1 MKKFLLFILS
11 AAALSLA
18 AEVDITRFK
27 KPSNTWSDAFNAAV
41 AKERSIRIP
50 KGKYTFAKTLTVT
63 DDLKLLFDEGAQ
75 WHFTVSPAIVLKG
88 GTLRMESSG
97 AGAAVSSNS
106 KFTGFAPEQ
115 RGAMIDLNSSGSDP
129 KLKPAS
135 LIMRNM
141 ELRGAFCVD
150 GSSRRIKAVKIG
162 VIDLEDCRFIA
173 GERGIDILCPVIES
187 VRVVNCRFTNGNVGM
202 QFNAAIPG
210 GAYVCG
216 NILRNIGRSAIMLG
230 KGGQIAQ
237 GCTTHLPNAIV
248 HGNQI
253 LKGGHG
259 ATTNHTYIHGI
270 LIYGHNVSVQG
281 NIVRDFHRG
290 VPVPGAKC
298 GHHLIENG
306 KIFRERTQTRNG
318 KRVRL
323 AGSAIYLKANRA
335 VVHSNICT
343 NSGWRS
349 VIEIK
354 TGGKEYYTSVVNNVV
369 DGKALAIDESFA
381 FECNSGRS
389 LWANNIVYDV
399 PHQAFVV
406 RSGYEN
412 SFMNNLIINAKVG
425 FALSGRTPGQN
436 ELINGN
442 RFIDVQY
449 PVALDGKTPRNAGG
463 LDVHFMPPSHL
474 DAQAELPVP
483 SQQHAGRMIV
493 KGSSIFYCVNNG
505 KEFLWMELSGKAVP
519 QKKWRV
525 IGPELALNADQSG
538 KDALP
543 DSLKSPVHPG
553 WSCSMRTANER
564 PLNPADGHITFDT
577 KNFLTGGRSL
587 KFLFKGTTGEF
598 SLRQPLKLAP
608 GKRYR
613 ATARVKGEEPRNWR
627 LEVVL
632 PSRFSEQIRAEEN
645 QNWQT
650 LTVDFTTPANSGNC
664 TLVMRGSKT
673 SEGKSMW
680 LDSVSVREL
689 QDASLPPP
697 PPARV
702 RKTVGKELIAPAFA
716 AALKA
721 GRMPP
726 KWNLNPGKNAQYKIE
741 QGSTIAFSTK
751 DKQSALILS
760 SQVKLL
766 PGKSYRFALEMQLP
780 QGGTAS
786 PSVKWDKTGVSAKVA
801 RSSEWQKCQVDFD
814 LPPNVSKVSLR
825 VWAGALSPGKFIR
838 VRNFSLKELEK

>member
-18 AEVDITRFK
+18 AEVDLTRFK
-27 KPSNTWSDAFNAAV
+27 KSSNTWSDAFARAA
-41 AKERSIRIP
+41 AKDKTIKIP
-50 KGKYTFAKTLTVT
+50 QGKYTFNAPLTIT
-63 DDLKLLFDEGAQ
+63 SDLRLIFAEGAHF
-75 WHFTVSPAIVLKG
+75 HFTVSPAIILKG

-97 AGAAVSSNS
+97 AGALITSNG

-115 RGAMIDLNSSGSDP
+115 RGAMIDLNSSGKDP
-129 KLKPAS
+129 KLPPAS

-150 GSSRRIKAVKIG
+150 GSSRRIRAEKIG
-162 VIDLEDCRFIA
+162 AIDLEKCRFVA

-187 VRVVNCRFTNGNVGM
+187 VRVVDCRFTNGNVGM

-259 ATTNHTYIHGI
+259 ATTKHTYIHGI

-442 RFIDVQY
+442 RFIDVPY

-474 DAQAELPVP
+474 DAQTELPVP

-493 KGSSIFYCVNNG
+493 KGSSIYYCVNNG

-525 IGPELALNADQSG
+525 IGPELVLNADQSG

-627 LEVVL
+627 LEVIL

-697 PPARV
+697 PPPRV
-702 RKTVGKELIAPAFA
+702 RKTVGKELLAPFVFQPGKLPA
-716 AALKA
+716 
-721 GRMPP
+721 
-726 KWNLNPGKNAQYKIE
+726 KWNLSSAGKVQFKVEADN
-741 QGSTIAFSTK
+741 TLAFSTK
-751 DKQSALILS
+751 NKKAGIILAAN
-760 SQVKLL
+760 VNL
-766 PGKSYRFALEMQLP
+766 PAGKSYRFALEMQTDRPGL
-780 QGGTAS
+780 AL
-786 PSVKWDKTGVSAKVA
+786 PSVKWGKTQVSGKAEN
-801 RSSEWQKCQVDFD
+801 SSKWQKCHVDFD
-814 LPPNVSKVSLR
+814 MPAGVKSASLR
-825 VWAGALSPGKFIR
+825 VWSSGPVPGEFIR
-838 VRNFSLKELEK
+838 VRNLSLKELEK

>member
-1 MKKFLLFILS
+1 MK
-11 AAALSLA
+11 
-18 AEVDITRFK
+18 
-27 KPSNTWSDAFNAAV
+27 
-41 AKERSIRIP
+41 IP
-50 KGKYTFAKTLTVT
+50 KGKYTFAKPVAV
-63 DDLKLLFDEGAQ
+63 DGDLHLIFAEGAEFF
-75 WHFTVSPAIVLKG
+75 FTVSPSISLNA
-88 GTLRMESSG
+88 GTLRITGEG
-97 AGAAVSSNS
+97 AGARIASNT
-106 KFTGFAPEQ
+106 KFKGFGPGE
-115 RGAMIDLNSSGSDP
+115 RGSMIDLSNSGRDP
-129 KLKPAS
+129 KKAPAS

-141 ELRGAFCVD
+141 ELQGAMCVD
-150 GSSRRIKAVKIG
+150 GSNRRTAPLKIG
-162 VIDLEDCRFIA
+162 VIDLEKCRFYS
-173 GERGIDILCPVIES
+173 GERGVDILCPEVAS
-187 VRVVNCRFTNGNVGM
+187 VRVVECRFNNGNVGL
-202 QFNAAIPG
+202 QINAAIPG

-248 HGNQI
+248 HDNQI

-290 VPVPGAKC
+290 VPVPGARC

-335 VVHSNICT
+335 IVHSNICT

-412 SFMNNLIINAKVG
+412 SFMNNLIVNARVG

-442 RFIDVQY
+442 RFIEVKF
-449 PVALDGKTPRNAGG
+449 PVALDGKNPRNAGG

-474 DAQAELPVP
+474 SADAELPEP
-483 SQQHAGRMIV
+483 SQLHAGRMIV
-493 KGSSIFYCVNNG
+493 RGSAIFYCVNNG
-505 KEFLWMELSGKAVP
+505 KEFVWMELSGKAVP
-519 QKKWRV
+519 KKQWRV

-538 KDALP
+538 KGALP
-543 DSLKSPVHPG
+543 DSLNSPIHPG
-553 WSCSMRTANER
+553 WTCTMRSANEQ
-564 PLNPADGHITFDT
+564 PLKPSDGHVTFDT

-598 SLRQPLKLAP
+598 SLRQPLMLTP
-608 GKRYR
+608 GRRYR
-613 ATARVKGEEPRNWR
+613 ATARIKGEEPRNWR

-632 PSRFSEQIRAEEN
+632 PNGFSEQIRAEED
-645 QNWQT
+645 QKWQT
-650 LTVDFTTPANSGNC
+650 LTVDFTLPPKAGHC
-664 TLVMRGSKT
+664 TLIMRGSKT

-697 PPARV
+697 PPPRV
-702 RKTVGKELIAPAFA
+702 RKVIGNELLKPFVV
-716 AALKA
+716 KA
-721 GRMPP
+721 GAVPAGWSLSP
-726 KWNLNPGKNAQYKIE
+726 EGNVQFKAEPGNIL
-741 QGSTIAFSTK
+741 AFSTK
-751 DKQSALILS
+751 NRKAGIIFNSTVA
-760 SQVKLL
+760 VKG
-766 PGKSYRFALEMQLP
+766 GKSYRFALEMKLDRP
-780 QGGTAS
+780 GLAT
-786 PSVKWDKTGVSAKVA
+786 PSVKWGTASLSAKVPLTT
-801 RSSEWQKCQVDFD
+801 EWQKCHVDFD
-814 LPPNVSKVSLR
+814 LPAGVAKTSLR
-825 VWAGALSPGKFIR
+825 VWAGSPVPGQFIR
-838 VRNFSLKELEK
+838 VRNVSLKEIEK

>member
-1 MKKFLLFILS
+1 MKKLF
-11 AAALSLA
+11 SLA
-18 AEVDITRFK
+18 LTAAFFTLAADADITKFK
-27 KPSNTWSDAFNAAV
+27 KSSNTWSDAFAAAA
-41 AKERSIRIP
+41 AKDKTVFIP
-50 KGKYTFAKTLTVT
+50 KGEYNFAKSIVISSDVRLI
-63 DDLKLLFDEGAQ
+63 FAEGVK
-75 WHFTVSPAIVLKG
+75 WNFTVSPAILMKG
-88 GTLRMESSG
+88 GTLRMESNG
-97 AGAAVSSNS
+97 AGAVISSNA
-106 KFTGFAPEQ
+106 KFTGFEPAQ
-115 RGAMIDLNSSGSDP
+115 RGSMISLNPSGSDP
-129 KLKPAS
+129 KLAPAS

-141 ELRGAFCVD
+141 ELRGAFCID
-150 GSSRRIKAVKIG
+150 GSSRRELPVKIG
-162 VIDLEDCRFIA
+162 TIDIEDCRFVV
-173 GERGIDILCPVIES
+173 GERGIDILCPVVES

-248 HGNQI
+248 HDNQI

-259 ATTNHTYIHGI
+259 ATTKHTYIHGI

-290 VPVPGAKC
+290 VPVPGARC

-306 KIFRERTQTRNG
+306 KIFRERTQTRDG

-335 VVHSNICT
+335 IVHSNICT

-354 TGGKEYYTSVVNNVV
+354 TGGKEYYTSVINNVV

-412 SFMNNLIINAKVG
+412 SFMNNLIVNARVG
-425 FALSGRTPGQN
+425 FGLSGRNPGQH

-442 RFIDVQY
+442 RFIDVAY
-449 PVALDGKTPRNAGG
+449 PVALDGKQPRVAGG
-463 LDVHFMPPSHL
+463 LDVHSMPASNI
-474 DAQAELPVP
+474 AAGAELPVP
-483 SQQHAGRMIV
+483 SQAHAGRMVV

-505 KEFLWMELSGKAVP
+505 KEFVWMELAGKVVP

-525 IGPELALNADQSG
+525 TGPELALNADQSG
-538 KDALP
+538 KDTLP
-543 DSLKSPVHPG
+543 ATLQSPVHPG
-553 WSCSMRTANER
+553 WTCSMRTATEK

-598 SLRQPLKLAP
+598 SLRQSMRLTP

-613 ATARVKGEEPRNWR
+613 ATAKVKGEEPRNWH
-627 LEVVL
+627 LEVIL
-632 PSRFSEQIRAEEN
+632 PSGFAEHVRAEEN
-645 QNWQT
+645 QDWQT
-650 LTVDFTTPANSGNC
+650 LSVDFTLPANSGSC
-664 TLVMRGSKT
+664 MLLMRGSKT
-673 SEGKSMW
+673 SDGKALW

-689 QDASLPPP
+689 VDDSLPPP
-697 PPARV
+697 PPPRV
-702 RKTVGKELIAPAFA
+702 RKVIGKELLQPF
-716 AALKA
+716 ALKENKLPA
-721 GRMPP
+721 RWSLSPTQNAVFKVEP
-726 KWNLNPGKNAQYKIE
+726 NNTLAFTNKGKNK
-741 QGSTIAFSTK
+741 G
-751 DKQSALILS
+751 LILS
-760 SQVKLL
+760 STV
-766 PGKSYRFALEMQLP
+766 PVVSGKSYRFAIDMQNSLP
-780 QGGTAS
+780 GIAA
-786 PSVKWDKTGVSAKVA
+786 PSVKWGNTTISAKV
-801 RSSEWQKCQVDFD
+801 ENNTKWQSCTADFD
-814 LPPNVSKVSLR
+814 VPVGVTKVSLR
-825 VWAGALSPGKFIR
+825 VWANGTKPGEFIR
-838 VRNFSLKELEK
+838 VRNASLKEIEK

>member
-1 MKKFLLFILS
+1 MKKFLFSLLS
-11 AAALSLA
+11 VAALSLA
-18 AEVDITRFK
+18 AEVELTAFK
-27 KPSNTWSDAFNAAV
+27 KASNSWNEAFAAAV
-41 AKERSIRIP
+41 AKERTVKIP
-50 KGKYTFAKTLTVT
+50 KGKYTFSKPIVVNA
-63 DDLKLLFDEGAQ
+63 DLHLIFAEGAE
-75 WHFTVSPAIVLKG
+75 FDFKVSPAISLTA

-97 AGAAVSSNS
+97 AGAIIASNA
-106 KFTGFAPEQ
+106 KFKGFGPGE
-115 RGAMIDLNSSGSDP
+115 RGAMIDLSHSGKDP
-129 KLKPAS
+129 KKAPAS

-141 ELRGAFCVD
+141 ELRGAICVD
-150 GSSRRIKAVKIG
+150 GSNRRTPPEKLG
-162 VIDLEDCRFIA
+162 VIDIEKCRFYA
-173 GERGIDILCPVIES
+173 GERGIDILCASIES
-187 VRVVNCRFTNGNVGM
+187 VRVVESRFTNGNVGM

-237 GCTTHLPNAIV
+237 GCTTHLSNAIV
-248 HGNQI
+248 HDNQI

-259 ATTNHTYIHGI
+259 ATTKHTYIHGI

-281 NIVRDFHRG
+281 NIVSDFHRG
-290 VPVPGAKC
+290 VPVPGARC
-298 GHHLIENG
+298 GHQLIENG

-335 VVHSNICT
+335 IVHSNICT

-412 SFMNNLIINAKVG
+412 SFMNNLVVNARVG

-463 LDVHFMPPSHL
+463 LDVHFMPPSHV
-474 DAQAELPVP
+474 DPATELPEP
-483 SQQHAGRMIV
+483 SQKHAGRMV
-493 KGSSIFYCVNNG
+493 VRGSSIYYCVNNG
-505 KEFLWMELSGKAVP
+505 KEFVWMELAGKALP
-519 QKKWRV
+519 KKQWR
-525 IGPELALNADQSG
+525 ITGPELVLNADQSG

-543 DSLKSPVHPG
+543 ESLNSPIHPG
-553 WSCSMRTANER
+553 WTCTMRSANEK

-598 SLRQPLKLAP
+598 SLRQPLRLAP

-613 ATARVKGEEPRNWR
+613 ATAKVKGEEPRNWR

-632 PSRFSEQIRAEEN
+632 PSGFSEQIRAEED
-645 QNWQT
+645 QKWQT
-650 LTVDFTTPANSGNC
+650 LTVDFTLPPNAGHC
-664 TLVMRGSKT
+664 TLIMRGSKT
-673 SEGKSMW
+673 SEGKSLW
-680 LDSVSVREL
+680 LDSVSIREL

-697 PPARV
+697 PPPRE
-702 RKTVGKELIAPAFA
+702 RKVIGKELLSYTFKPGALPPRWNIAPNGNVQF
-716 AALKA
+716 
-721 GRMPP
+721 
-726 KWNLNPGKNAQYKIE
+726 KIE
-741 QGSTIAFSTK
+741 DSNTLAFSTK
-751 DKQSALILS
+751 NKKAGIILGLHPV
-760 SQVKLL
+760 VKG
-766 PGKSYRFALEMQLP
+766 GKSYRFALEMKLDRP
-780 QGGTAS
+780 GLAA
-786 PSVKWDKTGVSAKVA
+786 PSVKWGKTQFSAKVMPTTQ
-801 RSSEWQKCQVDFD
+801 WQKCHVDFD
-814 LPPNVSKVSLR
+814 LPANESKPGLR
-825 VWAGALSPGKFIR
+825 VWAGSPAPGEFIR
-838 VRNFSLKELEK
+838 VRNLSLKEIEK